1 MIIITTYTVDLPSV
15 NAESSEIRLNECRN
29 ENDNPLIVN
38 YSKILSFLPTHSDL
52 SLNFLVFEPSSHK
65 CLCRETLNPTRSC
78 YHANTG
84 PPSPSRYH
92 PITVTVNEQLFVFKT
107 RRKLED
113 RARWCNDV
121 VSSCLIGLAPVRRIV
136 SWFFIMRNVFF
147 PCEMDYFT
155 LWVLIFIVQ

>member
-65 CLCRETLNPTRSC
+65 CLCRETLNPTRSR

-113 RARWCNDV
+113 RAIEGDATT
-121 VSSCLIGLAPVRRIV
+121 SSLAAWSVWHQFAGLCPGFLSCETFSFPVRWIILPYEYLF
-136 SWFFIMRNVFF
+136 S
-147 PCEMDYFT
+147 
-155 LWVLIFIVQ
+155 

>member
-1 MIIITTYTVDLPSV
+1 MFTTTYQHVSSYKKSSRSSMIIITTYTVDLPSV

-65 CLCRETLNPTRSC
+65 CLCRETLNPTRSR
-78 YHANTG
+78 YHANSG

-92 PITVTVNEQLFVFKT
+92 PIAVTVNEQLFVFKT
-107 RRKLED
+107 RRMLED
-113 RARWCNDV
+113 RAIEGDATT
-121 VSSCLIGLAPVRRIV
+121 SSLAA
-136 SWFFIMRNVFF
+136 
-147 PCEMDYFT
+147 
-155 LWVLIFIVQ
+155 